1 MQYKFG
7 KISYINSIPLFC
19 ANSQNFEMVED
30 CPARLNELAEKK
42 ELDISLISRWIY
54 PSIEKDYAV
63 IPEICI
69 SGDGTIMSVEL
80 FTKRPIELLQNGT
93 LFITAETGTSS
104 KAFGYL
110 VARKYGLDLL
120 SLERAPYETADA
132 VLLIGNSALAFSNSE
147 YPYKYD
153 LGEMWKEVVGNKMI
167 YAIAVARRDIY
178 DSARKVALDYFNE
191 SLEKFEREKESQL
204 AKISAIFERQQKV
217 SISCEK
223 LAEYYTKLIYKLPEK
238 DFWES
243 FNFVKN
249 LYANELV

>member
-19 ANSQNFEMVED
+19 ADSQNFEMVED
-30 CPARLNELAEKK
+30 CPARLNELAENRV
-42 ELDISLISRWIY
+42 LDISLISRWIY
-54 PSIEKDYAV
+54 PSIEKDYEV

-69 SGDGTIMSVEL
+69 GGDGTIMSVEL
-80 FTKRPIELLQNGT
+80 FTKKPIEDMQGGT

-110 VARKYGLDLL
+110 IARKYGLNLL
-120 SLERAPYETADA
+120 SFQRAPFESADA
-132 VLLIGNSALAFSNSE
+132 VLLIGNSALAFSNPE

-153 LGEMWKEVVGNKMI
+153 LGEMWKEIVGCKMI
-167 YAIAVARRDIY
+167 YAIAVARRDIF

-191 SLEKFEREKESQL
+191 SLAKFEREKNAQI
-204 AKISAIFERQQKV
+204 ARISEVFERQQGV
-217 SISCEK
+217 PISQST
-223 LAEYYTKLIYKLPEK
+223 LAEYYTRLIYKLPEK

-249 LYANELV
+249 LYANGLV